1 MEKTDR
7 AHSFD
12 TALDTGTPVS
22 ESLFYSLMADYPYF
36 LPAMVSR
43 LADSTLPDDERQK
56 LLAHAATTIGNR
68 ADLYFLV
75 GNDGKKRRRADKAP
89 ANNTKSTMDTIT
101 HFLDT
106 FGNNDDAELRAL
118 EQRIF
123 NPTPDYAQ
131 LLAQEEEKSVPAESG
146 DDGSSQDERIN
157 KFIARSK
164 RQNGRFPKAATVEEA
179 AQQPAE
185 AELHKEVAKAPKPT
199 APQESDP
206 TLLSE
211 SLAKIYIRQ
220 HKYEKA
226 LEIIQS
232 LSLNY
237 SEKSI
242 YFADQIRF
250 LKKLIENEKYKQN
263 KQ

>member
-12 TALDTGTPVS
+12 TALDTGTPIS

-36 LPAMVSR
+36 LPAMVVR
-43 LADSTLPDDERQK
+43 LNDSSLSDDERQK
-56 LLAHAATTIGNR
+56 LLAQAATTIGNR

-75 GNDGKKRRRADKAP
+75 GNDGRKRRQAAKAP
-89 ANNTKSTMDTIT
+89 VNKTKSTMDTIS

-131 LLAQEEEKSVPAESG
+131 LLAQEEEKSMPAN
-146 DDGSSQDERIN
+146 DGGEAEGSQDDLIN

-164 RQNGRFPKAATVEEA
+164 RQNGRFPTTADDEA
-179 AQQPAE
+179 QPLPAE
-185 AELHKEVAKAPKPT
+185 RHEEVAKAPKPT
-199 APQESDP
+199 APQETDP